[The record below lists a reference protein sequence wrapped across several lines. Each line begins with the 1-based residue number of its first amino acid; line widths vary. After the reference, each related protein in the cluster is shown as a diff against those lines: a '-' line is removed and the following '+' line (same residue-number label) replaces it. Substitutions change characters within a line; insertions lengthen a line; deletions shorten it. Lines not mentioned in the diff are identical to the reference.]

1 MIKNAS
7 LQTLTSNTIVIHKVN
22 DSFTEMFNFY
32 FGNTENHIS
41 YWPFTNKPKEMQH
54 NDHTISIKPYLNI
67 YYTYVY
73 KQFK

>member
-41 YWPFTNKPKEMQH
+41 YWPFTNKPKEM
-54 NDHTISIKPYLNI
+54 
-67 YYTYVY
+67 
-73 KQFK
+73 